1 MVGDHGEE
9 VPAHGASLREL
20 VVQGNAPA
28 PVTIRPHSFGVH
40 HDDRRGPRQVAE
52 DDAHRPCSA
61 ARVRGR
67 RARSNGGEDLG
78 PTPHDVYDSALGAC
92 KALTTLWY
100 ARRKLIPVEDI
111 RVTVE
116 RDDSEERRGVYRLR
130 VTLDVTGALTD
141 AQRQELLTVAGKCP
155 VHKLMTQVTT
165 EVVTELAPVGS

>member
-1 MVGDHGEE
+1 MTID
-9 VPAHGASLREL
+9 
-20 VVQGNAPA
+20 VVRDRSRKMMH
-28 PVTIRPHSFGVH
+28 TVH
-40 HDDRRGPRQVAE
+40 VRQHAFAVDE
-52 DDAHRPCSA
+52 PE
-61 ARVRGR
+61 
-67 RARSNGGEDLG
+67 SNGGEDLG

-130 VTLDVTGALTD
+130 VTLNVTGALTD